1 MATASDESNYID
13 YMDTEDS
20 GNATIHGSLTVEGN
34 LGVQGQTTTN
44 GLKVVD
50 DDGNFSFGV
59 DNARISFRKVCQ
71 FAKPVEFNNGHTIIG
86 MEGTYDSAYVCSPTI
101 HAKNRLILGDS
112 NAKWEVTSH

>member
-1 MATASDESNYID
+1 MTSSDESNYTN

-50 DDGNFSFGV
+50 DDGNLSLGV
-59 DNARISFRKVCQ
+59 SNSTISFRKACS
-71 FAKPVEFNNGHTIIG
+71 FAEPVEFSEGNTIIG
-86 MEGTYDSAYVCSPTI
+86 IEKTYDSAYVGT
-101 HAKNRLILGDS
+101 
-112 NAKWEVTSH
+112 